1 MKSTKIKKSGHY
13 RYMGYVLINYGY
25 HSPDKKGWWQA
36 VDENGYADYSAHTK
50 KELMGLID
58 YYNLKEIK

>member
-1 MKSTKIKKSGHY
+1 
-13 RYMGYVLINYGY
+13 MGYVLINYGY